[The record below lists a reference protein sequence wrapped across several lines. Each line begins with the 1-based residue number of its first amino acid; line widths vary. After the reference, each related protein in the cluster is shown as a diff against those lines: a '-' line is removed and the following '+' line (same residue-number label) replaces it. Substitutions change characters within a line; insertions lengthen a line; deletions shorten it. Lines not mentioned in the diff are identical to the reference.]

1 MTIMQHVGFI
11 IGYIILLGIA
21 VGIATKF
28 ISIDDDF
35 SVKLEDAE
43 DSVVAN
49 RVVRCFSKEGEFGV
63 VDVSKMSDEALR
75 NWNCMGDKYLLN
87 IKLVR
92 MEGDDIKIETGSL
105 GQARV
110 VNRYVIVDGKAAKLE
125 VDYSER

>member
-105 GQARV
+105 GQA
-110 VNRYVIVDGKAAKLE
+110 
-125 VDYSER
+125 